1 MREMDAGMSDTRN
14 DALAPAN
21 ELPTSDRSIRRIG
34 YAILFVTF
42 GLFGSWATFAPLD
55 SAALAPGVVTVKS
68 YRKTVQHLE
77 GGIVRALHVRDG
89 DQVAAGQV
97 LIELDDTQAS
107 AEQEMVRSQLIA
119 ARALEARLLAERDG
133 RETVAFAEAEPTD
146 RRVREAQDSEAQIF
160 QARRIS
166 RLGEVDVLSKRIVQL
181 EEQIRGF
188 QAVIA
193 GKQELSKSYGEEVG
207 DLRALL
213 SEGFVD
219 KQRLREQER
228 SLALL
233 RAEIADLH
241 SSIAR
246 ARLQIGETQ
255 LQIVQLNK
263 EFATEVV
270 DQLAEVQ
277 TKVFDLRERLAAAE
291 DRARRTQI
299 RAPEA
304 GMVLGLQVHTVGGV
318 INPGTPL
325 LDIVPAS
332 EELIVEVQISPIDID
347 RVAPGKLADIR
358 FSAFNHS
365 TTPVIEGRLTHVSAD
380 RLVNQETG
388 VPYYL
393 GRVELTEAGRKE
405 LGKLLLVPGMPAEV
419 LLNTG
424 ERTLLSYLVQP
435 ATNAFARSL
444 IED

>member
-1 MREMDAGMSDTRN
+1 MDKAAAAS
-14 DALAPAN
+14 AN
-21 ELPTSDRSIRRIG
+21 NHDGGLPIADLPIRRVG
-34 YAILFVTF
+34 YVILFVTF

-77 GGIVRALHVRDG
+77 GGIVKALHVRDG
-89 DQVAAGQV
+89 DQVGAGEV
-97 LIELDDTQAS
+97 LIELDTTQAS

-119 ARALEARLLAERDG
+119 ARALETRLLAERDG
-133 RETVAFAEAEPTD
+133 HETPAFADGNPVD

-160 QARRIS
+160 RARRNS
-166 RLGEVDVLSKRIVQL
+166 RLGEVEVLNKRIVQL

-188 QAVIA
+188 KAVIA
-193 GKQELSKSYGEEVG
+193 GKQELSASYTEEVG

-213 SEGFVD
+213 NEGFVD

-233 RAEIADLH
+233 RAETADLQ

-255 LQIVQLNK
+255 LQILQLNK
-263 EFATEVV
+263 DFTTEVV
-270 DQLAEVQ
+270 DKLAEAQ
-277 TKVFDLRERLAAAE
+277 TQVFDLRERLAAVE

-304 GMVLGLQVHTVGGV
+304 GMVIGLQVHTVGGV
-318 INPGTPL
+318 ISPGTPL

-332 EELIVEVQISPIDID
+332 EALIVEVQVSPVDID

-358 FSAFNHS
+358 FSAFNNS

-380 RLVNQETG
+380 RLVNEETG

-393 GRVELTEAGRKE
+393 GRVELTDRGRKD
-405 LGKLLLVPGMPAEV
+405 LANLILVPGMPAEV

-424 ERTLLSYLVQP
+424 ERTLLNYLVQP